1 MSMSL
6 ETERVVRRYR
16 ESRAG
21 GKASVARLA
30 ARRREGWPAPM
41 GHVDKLQHVR
51 TIRLR
56 HGRAA
61 LGKPRHDRYIPIRT
75 GVESVKGFRGM
86 AAIGGAALVAA
97 SLLLLS
103 PASAQQ
109 DRSKGQ
115 RASIGSF
122 TPAVADPRLAA
133 ALARR
138 GNSGGTA
145 RLTPATTAERR
156 RPVQVAIRAR
166 ASTPQDGG
174 RIQTASA
181 TPVTAITPTSYNL
194 GASVGWRNFA
204 ISGDVAESR
213 DGIISG
219 RRSQA
224 QVGMSYQANRRIT
237 ARIQASA
244 EETEGRQRIVND
256 DQAYAVDVGGSYSI
270 GRNLDVTGGVRYR
283 IARDRLEP
291 LAVDQRRDSQ
301 AVYVGTAFRF

>member
-1 MSMSL
+1 
-6 ETERVVRRYR
+6 
-16 ESRAG
+16 
-21 GKASVARLA
+21 
-30 ARRREGWPAPM
+30 
-41 GHVDKLQHVR
+41 
-51 TIRLR
+51 
-56 HGRAA
+56 
-61 LGKPRHDRYIPIRT
+61 
-75 GVESVKGFRGM
+75 M

-115 RASIGSF
+115 RGASIGSF

-138 GNSGGTA
+138 GNPAGSV
-145 RLTPATTAERR
+145 RLTPATTAVERR

-166 ASTPQDGG
+166 ASTPQDGS
-174 RIQTASA
+174 RVQTASA

-256 DQAYAVDVGGSYSI
+256 DEAYAVDVGGSYSI

>member
-1 MSMSL
+1 M
-6 ETERVVRRYR
+6 
-16 ESRAG
+16 
-21 GKASVARLA
+21 
-30 ARRREGWPAPM
+30 
-41 GHVDKLQHVR
+41 
-51 TIRLR
+51 
-56 HGRAA
+56 
-61 LGKPRHDRYIPIRT
+61 
-75 GVESVKGFRGM
+75 KGFRGM
-86 AAIGGAALVAA
+86 TAIGGAALVAA
-97 SLLLLS
+97 SALLLS

-109 DRSKGQ
+109 DRMKGQ
-115 RASIGSF
+115 RGAPSLRGSPVGSF

-138 GNSGGTA
+138 GNSTGSF
-145 RLTPATTAERR
+145 RFTPAMASVDRH
-156 RPVQVAIRAR
+156 RPVRVAVRAR
-166 ASTPQDGG
+166 AATPQEAN
-174 RIQTASA
+174 RVQTASA

-224 QVGMSYQANRRIT
+224 QVGMSYQPNRRIT

-244 EETEGRQRIVND
+244 EETEGRQRIVNG

-270 GRNLDVTGGVRYR
+270 ARNLDVTGGVRYR

-291 LAVDQRRDSQ
+291 LAADQRRDSQ